1 MSCITVCLLQV
12 TVLWNVCHACTDW
25 LTGDGP
31 LQCTSCPPRSMLDG
45 GLCVECLGSQYYDP
59 PTQLCKSCHS
69 SCHSCSGPGPF
80 SCLTCVLPLHLDH
93 LNNQCV
99 PCCTSP
105 NQQDCC
111 HCDKNTGNLVATRDV
126 CSDSSTLCVLYDIL
140 CIWGFPLRVMF
151 DIFDNTFLLLC
162 TVYHIFLN
170 LICTRI

>member
-1 MSCITVCLLQV
+1 MFV
-12 TVLWNVCHACTDW
+12 
-25 LTGDGP
+25 TGDGP

-80 SCLTCVLPLHLDH
+80 SCLTCVLPLHLDR

-111 HCDKNTGNLVATRDV
+111 HCDKNTGNLVTTRNV
-126 CSDSSTLCVLYDIL
+126 CSVCSCSCDVFNTLATGYGDFHTSVAKRRRRATEISV
-140 CIWGFPLRVMF
+140 FP
-151 DIFDNTFLLLC
+151 
-162 TVYHIFLN
+162 
-170 LICTRI
+170 